1 MNVDEQI
8 AYCQCL
14 SLCPQPRTSTEKA
27 AFENGW
33 IAADGFVSDANHRC
47 CLFMNQT
54 RFTLNPL
61 TFIKQL
67 IENRNDFQA
76 PISSHVGSIILNS

>member
-1 MNVDEQI
+1 
-8 AYCQCL
+8 
-14 SLCPQPRTSTEKA
+14 
-27 AFENGW
+27 
-33 IAADGFVSDANHRC
+33 
-47 CLFMNQT
+47 MNQT